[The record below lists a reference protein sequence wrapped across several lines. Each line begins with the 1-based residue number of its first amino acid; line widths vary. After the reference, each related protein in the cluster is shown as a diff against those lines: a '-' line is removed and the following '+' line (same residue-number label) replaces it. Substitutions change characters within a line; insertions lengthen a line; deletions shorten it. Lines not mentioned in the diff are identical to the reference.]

1 MGGMFVIWNVEIYE
15 AELLYSLNVQVA
27 LALRELRVYWL
38 MLSVLFFSLRLVAA
52 RLKKTEENWKKV
64 FRKLKRIK
72 NQKYRKRKLITCV
85 VN

>member
-1 MGGMFVIWNVEIYE
+1 MRPNCYTHLI
-15 AELLYSLNVQVA
+15 VQVA